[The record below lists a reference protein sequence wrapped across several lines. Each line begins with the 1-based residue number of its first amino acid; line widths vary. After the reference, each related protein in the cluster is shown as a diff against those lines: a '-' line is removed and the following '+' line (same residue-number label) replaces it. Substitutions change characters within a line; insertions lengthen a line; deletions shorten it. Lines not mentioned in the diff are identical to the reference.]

1 MVRPDDAAGE
11 ASHRHWQR
19 QPTHLPA
26 SRGRAVRVP
35 RRDWRPRT
43 GSTGR
48 QAGDPGQAQCRPA
61 ASPSRPAVSLPA
73 ELLSAY
79 TDTAYRVYDG
89 NHVETL
95 QIGKPSD
102 FMVARMRQLE
112 VTTACLITAW
122 NPYSEPA
129 GETDNRARNAAL
141 ETEIRNAGFFLLPGK
156 GENTRGEWPGEE
168 SFLAFGP
175 TRAQAT
181 RWCRQYRQH
190 AVVWVRSDGIPLL
203 LLQDGTLLEG
213 EG

>member
-1 MVRPDDAAGE
+1 M
-11 ASHRHWQR
+11 
-19 QPTHLPA
+19 T
-26 SRGRAVRVP
+26 
-35 RRDWRPRT
+35 
-43 GSTGR
+43 
-48 QAGDPGQAQCRPA
+48 
-61 ASPSRPAVSLPA
+61 LPA
-73 ELLSAY
+73 ELLRAY

-89 NHVETL
+89 SHVETL
-95 QIGKPSD
+95 QIGKASD

-168 SFLAFGP
+168 SILAFGP
-175 TRAQAT
+175 TRVQAT
-181 RWCRQYRQH
+181 GWCRQYRQH

-203 LLQDGTLLEG
+203 LLQDGTLLDAEG
-213 EG
+213 